1 MSQSPIP
8 DSTARSI
15 PVIAAETGLEEPV
28 VRQVVEA
35 YVGKIIQ
42 ALSKEVP
49 FSIRG
54 FARLFHRYT
63 TPTKRPVAQ
72 AEHYENK
79 VHREVGIFLFPD
91 AKSRLHGWVHDL
103 GIKNN
108 QKQELLKLKIRPD
121 EIEKIRRR
129 KTLQEQRSLGF
140 RSELL
145 FSDAPQSDTSLESDL
160 GQSPTVEQLTR
171 RIGMNLDD

>member
-1 MSQSPIP
+1 MSQSPIS
-8 DSTARSI
+8 DSTARAI

-35 YVGKIIQ
+35 YVGKIVQ
-42 ALSKEVP
+42 ALTKEVP

-54 FARLFHRYT
+54 FARLFHRYKNKI
-63 TPTKRPVAQ
+63 TPSFQ
-72 AEHYENK
+72 AEHYDDK
-79 VHREVGIFLFPD
+79 VHREIAISLFPD

-103 GIKNN
+103 GIKDNT
-108 QKQELLKLKIRPD
+108 KTELLKLKIRPD

-129 KTLQEQRSLGF
+129 KILQEQRSLGF

-145 FSDAPQSDTSLESDL
+145 FVDSPNADRTLEREL
-160 GQSPTVEQLTR
+160 GASPTVEQITR
-171 RIGMNLDD
+171 RIGMNIGD